1 LLSGD
6 GLLQNLEGAMRKIF
20 FVSLLLLVPSR
31 LPGQTK
37 PPDADQ
43 ARIIGLEN
51 AWARAVKQKDISALQ
66 MMLVPEL
73 VYVDYDGTL
82 MNKAEYLS
90 SVQSPT
96 LRPQRIVN
104 ESMSVRLYGAA
115 AVATGVY
122 RENGEKDGKPYLLR
136 ERFTDTWVRHGESWM
151 CVSSDSTLIGQ

>member
-1 LLSGD
+1 MWKL
-6 GLLQNLEGAMRKIF
+6 F
-20 FVSLLLLVPSR
+20 FVSLLLSVSPR
-31 LPGQTK
+31 LGAQTK
-37 PPDADQ
+37 PLDAEQ
-43 ARIIGLEN
+43 ARILGLEN

-73 VYVDYDGTL
+73 VYVDYDGAL

-90 SVQSPT
+90 SIQSLT

-104 ESMSVRLYGAA
+104 ESLSVRIYGAA

-122 RENGEKDGKPYLLR
+122 RENGQKDGKPYVLR
-136 ERFTDTWVRHGESWM
+136 ERFTDTWVRRGESWM